1 MNIRLIRLILFA
13 VIFCMPFLLP
23 AQGRNIKGN
32 GSSQLVNIINREAEQ
47 KVDVMIDGKLFTSY
61 CYHDSLVKQVLY
73 PVLTSSGTAVTRG
86 WPISP
91 RPGERRDHPHHIG
104 MWLNYGNVN
113 TYDFWNNSHAVP
125 ESKKKVHNGYI
136 KHMKIRKI
144 SSGKNEG
151 VLKTEESWLSP
162 FGNKLLNERT
172 EYHFIAD
179 GSVRIID
186 RITTL
191 TADTSV
197 VVFND
202 TEEGMFAIRVARQL
216 ELPSKEE
223 KDNPVEGGPAGNYR
237 SSEGVAGSDVWS
249 TRAKW
254 MDLFGHIGS
263 EKISLVICDHPENI
277 TYPTYWHA
285 RGYGL
290 FSANPLGV
298 KDFTDGK
305 QSLNYSMTKGGS
317 LTFRYRII
325 ISSGNYLTDA
335 EINNYVAGFEKK
347 Y

>member
-1 MNIRLIRLILFA
+1 MNMKLANLILFA
-13 VIFCMPFLLP
+13 AVFCLPSLLP
-23 AQGRNIKGN
+23 AQGRNSEEN
-32 GSSQLVNIINREAEQ
+32 SSSRQVNIINRKSEQ
-47 KVDVMIDGKLFTSY
+47 KVDVMINGRLFTSY

-91 RPGERRDHPHHIG
+91 GPGERRDHPHHIG
-104 MWLNYGNVN
+104 MWLNYGDVN

-125 ESKKKVHNGYI
+125 EKLRKVHNGTI
-136 KHMKIRKI
+136 KHMKIKKI
-144 SSGKNEG
+144 SSGKKEG
-151 VLKTEESWLSP
+151 VLITGESWLSP
-162 FGNKLLNERT
+162 FGNKLLSEKT

-179 GSVRIID
+179 GSTRIID

-191 TADTSV
+191 TADSSV

-202 TEEGMFAIRVARQL
+202 TEEGMFAVRVARQL
-216 ELPSKEE
+216 ELPSKKE
-223 KDNPVEGGPAGNYR
+223 KDNPVEGDPTGDYR
-237 SSEGVAGSDVWS
+237 SSEGITGSDVWS

-254 MDLFGHIGS
+254 MNLFGHIGS
-263 EKISLVICDHPENI
+263 EKISLVICDHPKNLS
-277 TYPTYWHA
+277 YPTYWHA

-298 KDFTDGK
+298 KDFTEGR
-305 QSLNYSMTKGGS
+305 QSLNYSMTQGRS
-317 LTFRYRII
+317 LKFRYRVI

-335 EINNYVAGFEKK
+335 EINDYVSDFEKK

>member
-1 MNIRLIRLILFA
+1 
-13 VIFCMPFLLP
+13 MPALLA
-23 AQGRNIKGN
+23 AQSGNSKEN
-32 GSSQLVNIINREAEQ
+32 GSSQQVTLIDRTSEQ

-86 WPISP
+86 WPVNP

-104 MWLNYGNVN
+104 MWLNYGDVN
-113 TYDFWNNSHAVP
+113 SYDFWNNSHAVP
-125 ESKKKVHNGYI
+125 EDRRKVHNGSI
-136 KHMKIRKI
+136 KHVKVKKI
-144 SSGKNEG
+144 SSGKKEG
-151 VLKTEESWLSP
+151 VLRTEASWLSP
-162 FGNKLLNERT
+162 FGNKLLSEKT

-179 GSVRIID
+179 GSTRIID
-186 RITTL
+186 RVTTL
-191 TADTSV
+191 TADTGL

-216 ELPSKEE
+216 ELPSEKERA
-223 KDNPVEGGPAGNYR
+223 NPVEGGPAGDYR
-237 SSEGVAGSDVWS
+237 SSEGVTGSAVWS

-254 MDLFGHIGS
+254 MNLFGEIGS
-263 EKISLVICDHPENI
+263 EKISLVICDHPKNL

-298 KDFTDGK
+298 KDFTGGK
-305 QSLNYSMTKGGS
+305 QSLNYPMTKGKS
-317 LTFRYRII
+317 ITFRYRVM
-325 ISSGNYLTDA
+325 ISSGNHLTDA
-335 EINNYVAGFEKK
+335 RINDYVAGFEKK